1 MPIKMDNTPRR
12 ILMGRKAGTIQMER
26 TLGRR
31 TRKGTLSR
39 KYGCGESGHLPLA
52 NCVCQWILTH
62 HLKVLETTRLHV
74 PEKVNVKMYT
84 DYAGFACLP
93 EEIGDDEYLDDGLG
107 V

>member
-1 MPIKMDNTPRR
+1 MAVASLDIYLWR
-12 ILMGRKAGTIQMER
+12 IAHAR
-26 TLGRR
+26 
-31 TRKGTLSR
+31 
-39 KYGCGESGHLPLA
+39 
-52 NCVCQWILTH
+52 ILTH